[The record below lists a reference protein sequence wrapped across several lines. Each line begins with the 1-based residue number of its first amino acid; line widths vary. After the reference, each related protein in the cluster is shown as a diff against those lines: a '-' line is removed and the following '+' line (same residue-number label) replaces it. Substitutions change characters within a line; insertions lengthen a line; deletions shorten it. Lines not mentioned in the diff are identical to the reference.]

1 MLLCD
6 VNNFKQAKAI
16 NKMEEIYFSKNSGE
30 GICLS
35 KLKRQ
40 HNGFR
45 RALEKH
51 HIKPIVIESN
61 KNCPEQVFVRDVA
74 FKVENTW
81 CICNM
86 STDVRAPE
94 TAQFIKFLKEKGQ
107 SYYQFKSHIEGGDV
121 VIWNKTIFVGIG
133 ARTSKDS
140 IPEMCAQFPDYDIIP
155 ITLSKDILH
164 LDCVLGIVNNT
175 AVVYKPGI
183 DKNSYTTLSK
193 LFNLIEITLD
203 EQESMATNFLWVGNV
218 VFCEKANKRVNLLIK
233 SLGLTVEEVEFNEFH
248 KLGGS
253 LRCCSLEYIVESYIH
268 KNYLHYENNQLY
280 YKDINLL
287 SLVSKYGC
295 PIKVGY
301 PEMVKERIIYLKNI
315 FNKYI
320 QVSNYKGRY
329 FYATANKASYYAENV
344 ITAGKFAD
352 FYEVSSVSDLAIVER
367 VLSKKIVK
375 KKKIICNGIKDLKYL
390 SLMCKLVDK
399 GYEILNIVDSVSEF
413 ENILKYPFKN
423 TLEIGL
429 RVKVEDLY
437 EKNPK
442 IVKYNRFGLYKKEV
456 DYILKTYKK
465 NPKLNLTTVHYHQ
478 RSSRFDTEK
487 YLTNLSQAFS
497 EYVRIASK
505 EKSVTTF
512 DIGGGCPY
520 DKIEEYDYVQF
531 AKITIDTIKQL
542 SLKYGVAEPDIIQ
555 ENGRYTVSD
564 ACFNIYKI
572 NTIKYD
578 DKPWYIT
585 DDSFMTSLPNS
596 WALQEDFLI
605 LPINL
610 IENKQIPVRLAGD
623 TCDGDDVYYYQ
634 SKEELL
640 LPEIKDGQT
649 LYIGIF
655 GMGAYQE
662 ILSGIGGIHH
672 CLNREEHDLII
683 YKKKNKN
690 HFYYVR
696 HAQTINYLFKR
707 LLYKNKK
714 NMNRFK

>member
-1 MLLCD
+1 
-6 VNNFKQAKAI
+6 
-16 NKMEEIYFSKNSGE
+16 
-30 GICLS
+30 
-35 KLKRQ
+35 
-40 HNGFR
+40 
-45 RALEKH
+45 
-51 HIKPIVIESN
+51 
-61 KNCPEQVFVRDVA
+61 
-74 FKVENTW
+74 
-81 CICNM
+81 M
-86 STDVRAPE
+86 STDIRSPE
-94 TAQFIKFLKEKGQ
+94 TEQFIKFLESKNQ
-107 SYYQFKSHIEGGDV
+107 NYYQFKSHIEGGDV
-121 VIWNKTIFVGIG
+121 VIWNKTIFVGIST
-133 ARTSKDS
+133 RTSKDS
-140 IPEMCAQFPDYDIIP
+140 IEELSALFPNYDIIP
-155 ITLSKDILH
+155 ITLHKDILH
-164 LDCVLGIVNNT
+164 LDCVLGIIDNT
-175 AVVYKPGI
+175 AVVYKQGM
-183 DKNSYTTLSK
+183 DKDSYILLGK
-193 LFNLIEITLD
+193 LFNLIEITRE
-203 EQESMATNFLWVGNV
+203 EQESMATNFLQMGNV
-218 VFCEKANKRVNLLIK
+218 VFCEKNNKRVNLLIK
-233 SLGLTVEEVEFNEFH
+233 NLGLTIEEVEFDEFH

-253 LRCCSLEYIVESYIH
+253 LRCCSLEYGVENYIH

-287 SLVSKYGC
+287 SLVSKYGS

-301 PEMVKERIIYLKNI
+301 PEMIKEKINYLKSI
-315 FNKYI
+315 FKKYI
-320 QVSNYKGRY
+320 QVSNYKGKY

-352 FYEVSSVSDLAIVER
+352 FYEVSSVSDLTIVER

-375 KKKIICNGIKDLKYL
+375 KKKIICNGIKDSKYI
-390 SLMCKLVDK
+390 SLMCKLVNK
-399 GYEILNIVDSVSEF
+399 GYEVLDIIDSISEF
-413 ENILKYPFKN
+413 ENILKQPLKN
-423 TLEIGL
+423 VLEIGL
-429 RVKVEDLY
+429 RVKVEDVY
-437 EKNPK
+437 EKNPN
-442 IVKYNRFGLYKKEV
+442 IVKFNRFGLYKDEV
-456 DYILKTYKK
+456 DYILRTYKM

-478 RSSRFDTEK
+478 RSSKFDKEK
-487 YLTNLSQAFS
+487 YLINLSSAFS
-497 EYVRIASK
+497 EYARVASR

-520 DKIEEYDYVQF
+520 DKIDEYDYPQF
-531 AKITIDTIKQL
+531 VKITIDLIKEL
-542 SLKYGVAEPDIIQ
+542 SFKYGVAEPDIIQ

-572 NTIKYD
+572 NTIKHD
-578 DKPWYIT
+578 DKPWYIA
-585 DDSFMTSLPNS
+585 DNSFMTSLPNS

-634 SKEELL
+634 SKEELC

-696 HAQTINYLFKR
+696 PAQTINYLFKR
-707 LLYKNKK
+707 LLYKRKRD
-714 NMNRFK
+714 MNRFK